1 MTDTPYPSGPN
12 LDRAISGEPLI
23 TQPPAVAE
31 PRAPSPAPATP
42 ATAAPPPESG
52 TFVASLRAVY
62 IIWYRDVIR
71 YLRDRFRLLASL
83 AQPVLYLVIF
93 GTGLSSSLG
102 GGRGGFG
109 GGALDYKQ
117 FLYGGIIG
125 MSILFISIFSG
136 MSIVWDREFGFLKEI
151 LVAPI
156 NRSAVAIGKTLGGA
170 TQAMVQGLILLLLAP
185 VAGVKLTP
193 ISVLE
198 LLPLMALMSF
208 ALTAMGVAL
217 AARMRSMQGFQGVM
231 NFLMM
236 PLFFLSGALFPLK
249 GLPAW
254 MDVLTHLDP
263 LAYGVDP
270 IRKVILGGSGVPST
284 VTDSLGLSLG
294 GQAIPILGEAGVV
307 LAFGLL
313 MLALAIISFRARD

>member
-1 MTDTPYPSGPN
+1 MATVQTPAAESS
-12 LDRAISGEPLI
+12 RATS
-23 TQPPAVAE
+23 AVA
-31 PRAPSPAPATP
+31 PSRRSA
-42 ATAAPPPESG
+42 SVRG
-52 TFVASLRAVY
+52 ASLRAVY
-62 IIWYRDVIR
+62 IIWYRDVVR
-71 YLRDRFRLLASL
+71 YSRDRFRLVASL
-83 AQPVLYLVIF
+83 AQPLLYLVIF

-102 GGRGGFG
+102 GGRGGGFG
-109 GGALDYKQ
+109 GGLLDYKQ

-125 MSILFISIFSG
+125 MSILFIAIFSG

-170 TQAMVQGLILLLLAP
+170 TQAMVQGLILLFLAP

-193 ISVLE
+193 LSVLE
-198 LLPLMALMSF
+198 LLPLMFLVCF

-217 AARMRSMQGFQGVM
+217 ASRMRSMQGFQGVM

-236 PLFFLSGALFPLK
+236 PIFFLSGALFPLR

-254 MDVLTHLDP
+254 MDALTHIDP

-270 IRKVILGGSGVPST
+270 IRKVILRGSGVPTSM
-284 VTDSLGLSLG
+284 TDGLGLSFNG
-294 GQAIPILGEAGVV
+294 HPIPIPVEAAVV
-307 LAFGLL
+307 LAFGFV
-313 MLALAIISFRARD
+313 MLAIAIRNFRVRD